1 MEKAL
6 YKHST
11 LVILL
16 AHLTYSHATGL
27 DLPKA
32 LVGIFLV
39 GLHAYNK
46 YLQKLEVPDIQK
58 QLSSITSTLNT
69 RIETLDAHVKAVE
82 SSLSKYDA
90 FIIKNPT
97 SASKVVRF

>member
-1 MEKAL
+1 MEKAI

-16 AHLTYSHATGL
+16 AHLAYSHATGL

-32 LVGIFLV
+32 LIGIFLV

-46 YLQKLEVPDIQK
+46 YLQKLEVPNIHKEIDLIKQDLETKIAQVTTDIK
-58 QLSSITSTLNT
+58 T
-69 RIETLDAHVKAVE
+69 VE

-97 SASKVVRF
+97 SANKVVRF